1 MYSIRIE
8 VVCPALMVGYLTIR
22 STHFRKFDRIFKWCV
37 VHYDE
42 VNDIYFTVETNDW
55 EVFPVVSKYEI
66 EKETALDVINK
77 YSEYNKLDKELSE
90 FFGVEQ

>member
-1 MYSIRIE
+1 MG
-8 VVCPALMVGYLTIR
+8 LLTIR
-22 STHFRKFDRIFKWCV
+22 STHFRKFDRIFKRCV